1 MPMDEDAVKNI
12 NPDEM
17 EDEEEKMELIKGD
30 SEGRNQ

>member
-30 SEGRNQ
+30 NEGRNQ

>member
-1 MPMDEDAVKNI
+1 MDEDAVKNI

-30 SEGRNQ
+30 NEGRNQ

>member
-1 MPMDEDAVKNI
+1 MPMDEDTVKNT

-30 SEGRNQ
+30 SDVRNQ

>member
-1 MPMDEDAVKNI
+1 MPLDEDAVKNI

-30 SEGRNQ
+30 GEGRNQ

>member
-12 NPDEM
+12 NHDEM

-30 SEGRNQ
+30 NEGRNQ